1 MITIRLTYHYGIKIK
16 HTISISLTYTTKQV
30 HPSLGT
36 DIYPHMPILRPHT
49 TITYSG
55 AKK

>member
-49 TITYSG
+49 AITYSG